1 MRLVH
6 FVNTAFLALLLG
18 GCTVPSRPAA
28 QAVHDLGVLEA
39 VATPAGTALLRSV
52 DVQPAPW
59 LAGTAMGYRLLQ
71 IQPTRR
77 QAYSES
83 RWAAPPA
90 QLVELAL
97 RRTLGA
103 GQGSCRLRIELDEFA
118 QVFETDTL
126 SRGVIEARASL
137 LTQRGEQVLASRA
150 FSISLPAA
158 TPDAAGGVAALQAAS
173 RALGRELTGWLNGLS
188 QQESPQG
195 MPRKSGALCAT

>member
-6 FVNTAFLALLLG
+6 LLNIVFLALLLG
-18 GCTVPSRPAA
+18 GCAVPSRPAA
-28 QAVHDLGVLEA
+28 QAVHDLGVLDA
-39 VATPAGTALLRSV
+39 VATPAGTAVLRSV

-71 IQPTRR
+71 VQPTRR
-77 QAYSES
+77 QAYAES

-118 QVFETDTL
+118 QVFETDGV

-137 LTQRGEQVLASRA
+137 LAQRGEQVLASRA
-150 FSISLPAA
+150 FSISLPAV
-158 TPDAAGGVAALQAAS
+158 TPDAPGGVAALQAAS

-188 QQESPQG
+188 RQDAAQG
-195 MPRKSGALCAT
+195 APRMPGAPCTA

>member
-6 FVNTAFLALLLG
+6 LVNTALLALLLG
-18 GCTVPSRPAA
+18 GCAVPSRPAA
-28 QAVHDLGVLEA
+28 QAVHDLGVLDA
-39 VATPAGTALLRSV
+39 VAAPAGTAVLRSV

-71 IQPTRR
+71 VQPTRR
-77 QAYSES
+77 QAYAES

-118 QVFETDTL
+118 QVFETDGV

-137 LTQRGEQVLASRA
+137 LAQRGEQVLASRA

-158 TPDAAGGVAALQAAS
+158 TPDAPGGVAALQAAS
-173 RALGRELTGWLNGLS
+173 RALGRELMGWLNGLN
-188 QQESPQG
+188 QQDAAQG
-195 MPRKSGALCAT
+195 EPRTPGVRCVA